1 MKYISS
7 TETHKKFLI
16 NEEIFSP
23 IIELYDDPEVCEFVN
38 CNLIKSVQPFSV
50 MDFDCEKTYDISY
63 YSKKYRSLVF
73 EFIKGNKTINEV
85 IKDIVDLTKFY
96 HLSLN
101 PNDSLLGL
109 ITCIVFCLV
118 LFIMILSIL
127 FLYNKKY
134 QDTFILFEKDFWLI
148 SILGCIIL
156 LSSILTFYGEASSF
170 KCHLRRSFI
179 SVGFVCSVT
188 PILYRL
194 ISDYPKPNAISLFV
208 KNYKFRFFII
218 IMMGDLFLVLLL
230 GLIPYDIRSFVII
243 NGENF
248 HKCEMRRFFGKML
261 IFSVA
266 CYEIVC
272 IILIIYL
279 VIKEWKSREKN
290 FEKKFFVTAVSVDAF
305 SIVLY
310 HIFSMILIKNYIAYN
325 TLLITITFIFTISKY
340 ICIYGIRIISIFI
353 PTIDKDSYYGYIL
366 TNNDKKN
373 ELFYNNGVSY
383 FSTNIFSNEKA
394 AYTSLSNKIFDFQF
408 DEKGNSSQTLN
419 SDITE
424 YIHEKKIFI

>member
-1 MKYISS
+1 
-7 TETHKKFLI
+7 
-16 NEEIFSP
+16 
-23 IIELYDDPEVCEFVN
+23 
-38 CNLIKSVQPFSV
+38 
-50 MDFDCEKTYDISY
+50 
-63 YSKKYRSLVF
+63 
-73 EFIKGNKTINEV
+73 
-85 IKDIVDLTKFY
+85 
-96 HLSLN
+96 
-101 PNDSLLGL
+101 
-109 ITCIVFCLV
+109 
-118 LFIMILSIL
+118 
-127 FLYNKKY
+127 
-134 QDTFILFEKDFWLI
+134 
-148 SILGCIIL
+148 
-156 LSSILTFYGEASSF
+156 
-170 KCHLRRSFI
+170 
-179 SVGFVCSVT
+179 
-188 PILYRL
+188 
-194 ISDYPKPNAISLFV
+194 
-208 KNYKFRFFII
+208 
-218 IMMGDLFLVLLL
+218 MGDLFLVLLL

-310 HIFSMILIKNYIAYN
+310 HIFN
-325 TLLITITFIFTISKY
+325 
-340 ICIYGIRIISIFI
+340 
-353 PTIDKDSYYGYIL
+353 SYYGYIL